1 MNLLLDTHTTLWWL
15 ADAPM
20 EDEAQARIA
29 DPDPDTVV
37 AVSAVSIWEIAIKQA
52 MGKLRFEGSIAD
64 HAARAGFE
72 PVRISFAHAER
83 AGGLAPHHRDPF
95 DRMLIAQAEA
105 EHLVVVTRDGAFDP
119 YEIDVLR
126 C

>member
-1 MNLLLDTHTTLWWL
+1 MNLLLDTHTVLWWL

-20 EDEAQARIA
+20 EDEARARIA
-29 DPDPDTVV
+29 DPDAVV

-52 MGKLRFEGSIAD
+52 MGTLRFEGSMAD
-64 HAARAGFE
+64 HVARAGFE
-72 PVRISFAHAER
+72 PLLISFAHAER

-105 EHLVVVTRDGAFDP
+105 EHLVVVTRDRAFDP
-119 YEIDVLR
+119 YEVDVLR

>member
-1 MNLLLDTHTTLWWL
+1 MAVLNRGDGL
-15 ADAPM
+15 
-20 EDEAQARIA
+20 EQRRRRQIA
-29 DPDPDTVV
+29 VASPNGDRNGTVV
-37 AVSAVSIWEIAIKQA
+37 DREIVVAIKQA

-64 HAARAGFE
+64 HLARAGFE
-72 PVRISFAHAER
+72 PLPISFAHAER

-105 EHLVVVTRDGAFDP
+105 EHLVVVTRDRAFDP
-119 YEIDVLR
+119 CEIDVLR